1 LKSIERDIERD
12 LMRLNHDLTR
22 IALSSSLGGLLSV
35 RPNKNL
41 SPIQIP
47 SLSVPANI
55 NSTSQTPQKTKLLLE
70 RSLLISTSRV
80 AINRFT
86 SIDHTNKI
94 CSVNERL
101 PWIHKQIISQA
112 NENRSYFEQHTHI
125 INQQKLIIEQKLKEF
140 LN

>member
-22 IALSSSLGGLLSV
+22 IALSSSFGRLLSV

-47 SLSVPANI
+47 SLSFPANI

-70 RSLLISTSRV
+70 RSLVISTSRV

-112 NENRSYFEQHTHI
+112 NENRSYFQQHTHI
-125 INQQKLIIEQKLKEF
+125 INQEKLIIEQKLKEF